1 MTHFVTRR
9 LHALIDYPVALG
21 LIAAPFVLGIGM
33 DNAIAFTLS
42 IATGIAALLLTAM
55 TDHETGLL
63 PVLSYRAH
71 LAIDGLVGASFIM
84 APVVFGFSG
93 LALAYYL
100 TVGVT
105 VLGVVAMHKDDDV
118 PVVHPAE

>member
-1 MTHFVTRR
+1 MPQFVTRK

-42 IATGIAALLLTAM
+42 IATGIAALLMTAM

-71 LAIDGLVGASFIM
+71 LAIDGLVGASFLM
-84 APVVFGFSG
+84 APIVFGFVG
-93 LALAYYL
+93 IDLAYYL
-100 TVGVT
+100 IVGGT
-105 VLGVVAMHKDDDV
+105 VLAVVALHKDNEV
-118 PVVHPAE
+118 PVLHPAE